1 MDKLI
6 RVRKLAIPAGVIAA
20 VCVGALA
27 AGSVQA
33 DSRHEDAH
41 RLDDEGGST
50 PVARSGSPLAARRA
64 LAQGQLRAR
73 LESELR
79 RVGGQS
85 GAWVYDIRGRGP
97 RLLYS
102 DHGRDARVLA
112 SNTKLFTTA
121 AYLEALGPEGRLRTR
136 IWARGTREGPDE
148 RVLKGSLALVG
159 AGDPAL
165 ASPSFAAN
173 HHLPLTRLKPLARAV
188 RRAGI
193 RRVEGVIRADDTVF
207 DRRRG
212 VPQTGVGFE
221 PTLGPLS
228 GLSYDSGMD
237 AGHFA
242 SDPARV
248 AGEALERTLRKLGVR
263 VTQGVEVG
271 GTGPS
276 LQERAPLAA
285 LRSPTAARLLAETNK
300 ESNNFFAETMLKR
313 LAASGAHRGT
323 TARGARKV
331 ERLADRWGSG
341 VRLENG
347 SGLSRRDR
355 ASPRQVGQLLVHLAG
370 DGKLAKPFRASLAIA
385 GRDGTLE
392 NRMRGTAAEGRCQ
405 AKTGTINFVSALSG
419 YCKSRSGLVAF
430 SLLMNSVDVGAAQ
443 RAQDAMASAIARYG
457 R

>member
-1 MDKLI
+1 MG
-6 RVRKLAIPAGVIAA
+6 ACAA
-20 VCVGALA
+20 ALLA
-27 AGSVQA
+27 APVQA
-33 DSRHEDAH
+33 EPTPEGDA
-41 RLDDEGGST
+41 RWLYGEGGST
-50 PVARSGSPLAARRA
+50 PVARPGSALAARRA
-64 LAQGQLRAR
+64 LSPGQLRAR
-73 LESELR
+73 LKSELR
-79 RVGGQS
+79 NAGGAS
-85 GAWVYDIRGRGP
+85 GAWVYDLEANSK
-97 RLLYS
+97 RLLFS
-102 DHGRDARVLA
+102 DHGREARVLA

-121 AYLEALGPEGRLRTR
+121 AFLEDLGPEGRLRTR
-136 IWARGTREGPDE
+136 IWARGRREGPNE

-173 HHLPLTRLKPLARAV
+173 HRLPLTRVKPLARAV
-188 RRAGI
+188 RRLGI
-193 RRVEGVIRADDTVF
+193 HRVEGVIRADDTVF
-207 DRRRG
+207 DRRRS

-228 GLSYDSGMD
+228 GLPYDSGMD
-237 AGHFA
+237 SGGFA

-248 AGEALERTLRKLGVR
+248 AGEALERALRKMGVR
-263 VTQGVEVG
+263 VTRGVEVG

-276 LQERAPLAA
+276 LREREPLAA
-285 LRSPTAARLLAETNK
+285 VRSPTAARLLAATNK

-355 ASPRQVGQLLVHLAG
+355 ASPRQVGHLLVHMAR
-370 DGKLAKPFRASLAIA
+370 DDELAKSFRASLAIA
-385 GRDGTLE
+385 GRDGTLAD
-392 NRMRGTAAEGRCQ
+392 RMRGTAAEGKCQ

-419 YCKSRSGLVAF
+419 YCKTRSGLVAF
-430 SLLMNSVDVGAAQ
+430 SILMNSVDVGAAQ
-443 RAQDAMASAIARYG
+443 RAQDAMAAAIARY